1 MSTLALVGP
10 ALNVSRGGVDRVVS
24 LMDIFRFLL
33 VTLTGAVVL
42 APAGT
47 EAQTVDS
54 TALNNA
60 AMEWVTL
67 LRDQHFDSAAARVDP
82 AAAAQLGATQLEG
95 IWHSVGAQLG
105 PMESLA
111 EGPVTEARGYH
122 VVDLKGTFANGTF
135 TVRVTFDAHT
145 RVSGLFF
152 LPRAEAAWTPPA
164 YADQAAFREV
174 EVTVGHAPWQLPGTL
189 ALPVGEGPFPAVVLV
204 HGSGPN
210 DRNESIGPNRPFQDL
225 AWGLA
230 TRGIAVLRYEKR
242 TKVYGARMSAD
253 IGLDEEVIDD
263 AVAALALAR
272 SRPEI
277 DPRRVVVV
285 GHSLGAMLAPEIAR
299 RDGRVAG
306 IVMLAAPARRF
317 TEVLRGQLEYG
328 ASLTPS
334 DAAARAATDSILA
347 LIDAYEAG
355 ELPDTVAILGARRP
369 YLAALDAL
377 DPAAT
382 LLGIPVPLF
391 LLQGGRDYQSTM
403 ADFALWQKRL
413 SRRKETL
420 LRAYPD
426 LDHLFAPGEGM
437 ATPTEYMT
445 VPNHVAKQVVDD
457 LADWIKALAP
467 RSPS

>member
-1 MSTLALVGP
+1 
-10 ALNVSRGGVDRVVS
+10 
-24 LMDIFRFLL
+24 MDIFRLLL
-33 VTLTGAVVL
+33 VPLTGAVVL

-60 AMEWVTL
+60 AIEWVTL

-82 AAAAQLGATQLEG
+82 AAAAQLGAAQLEG
-95 IWHSVGAQLG
+95 IWRSVDGQLG
-105 PMESLA
+105 QMESLA

-122 VVDLKGTFANGTF
+122 VVDLKGTFAKGAV

-152 LPRAEAAWTPPA
+152 LPRTEAAWRPPA
-164 YADQAAFREV
+164 YADEAAFREV
-174 EVTVGHAPWQLPGTL
+174 EVTVGKAPWQLPGTL
-189 ALPVGEGPFPAVVLV
+189 TLPVGEGPFPAVVLV

-225 AWGLA
+225 ARGLA
-230 TRGIAVLRYEKR
+230 THGIAVLRYDKR
-242 TKVYGARMSAD
+242 TKVYGVRMSAD
-253 IGLDEEVIDD
+253 ITLDEEVIDD
-263 AVAALALAR
+263 AVAALSLVR
-272 SRPEI
+272 DRPEI

-328 ASLTPS
+328 ASLTP
-334 DAAARAATDSILA
+334 DNAAVRSATDSILA

-355 ELPDTVAILGARRP
+355 ELPDTVAILGARPP

-382 LLGIPVPLF
+382 LRSLRVPLF

-413 SRRKETL
+413 AGRSETL

-426 LDHLFAPGEGM
+426 LNHLFAPGEGT

-445 VPNHVAKQVVDD
+445 VPNHVATQVVDD
-457 LADWIKALAP
+457 LADWIRALAP
-467 RSPS
+467 RDPS

>member
-1 MSTLALVGP
+1 MSALALVAP
-10 ALNVSRGGVDRVVS
+10 ALNVSRGGVHRVVS

-33 VTLTGAVVL
+33 VPLTGAVML

-60 AMEWVTL
+60 AIEWVTL

-82 AAAAQLGATQLEG
+82 AAAAQLGAEQLAG
-95 IWHSVGAQLG
+95 IWRSVGTQLG
-105 PMESLA
+105 PMESLV

-122 VVDLKGTFANGTF
+122 VVDLRGTFANGTF

-152 LPRAEAAWTPPA
+152 LPRTEAAWTPPA
-164 YADQAAFREV
+164 YADPAAFREV
-174 EVTVGHAPWQLPGTL
+174 EVTVGKAPWALPGTL
-189 ALPVGEGPFPAVVLV
+189 TLPAGEGPFPAVVLV

-210 DRNESIGPNRPFQDL
+210 DRDESIGPNRPFQDL

-230 TRGIAVLRYEKR
+230 TRGVAVLRYDKR
-242 TKVYGARMSAD
+242 TKVYGARVPAD
-253 IGLDEEVIDD
+253 IGLDDEVIDD

-272 SRPEI
+272 GRPEI
-277 DPRRVVVV
+277 DPHRVVVV
-285 GHSLGAMLAPEIAR
+285 GHSLGAILAPEIAR

-317 TEVLRGQLEYG
+317 TEVLRGQLKYA
-328 ASLTPS
+328 ASLTP
-334 DAAARAATDSILA
+334 DDPAARAATDSILA
-347 LIDAYEAG
+347 LIDDYDAG
-355 ELPDTVAILGARRP
+355 RLPDTVAILGAHRP
-369 YLAALDAL
+369 YLAALDSL

-382 LLGIPVPLF
+382 LRSLAVPVF

-403 ADFALWQKRL
+403 ADFALWKTRL
-413 SRRKETL
+413 SGRAETL

-426 LDHLFAPGEGM
+426 LNHLFAPGEGM

-445 VPNHVAKQVVDD
+445 APNHVAEQVVDD
-457 LADWIKALAP
+457 LADWIRALAP
-467 RSPS
+467 RDPS